1 MNRIKERLC
10 IFKSVW
16 SFKFFRFK
24 NIVLPNLRS
33 KVNRS
38 IACDVQSD
46 QPFYLTGA
54 GYAEI
59 REGVRFGY
67 RPGGFFHHGSIEIQP
82 RTPESAII
90 IGERVTTNNNLFICA
105 ANHISIGA
113 DTLIGQYVTIMDHEA
128 HGIRPEDRRKVGKI
142 GEVIIGSN
150 VWIGN
155 NVVILKDTYIGDNT
169 VVAAG
174 AIVSGHFP
182 ANAIIGG
189 VPAKF
194 IKYID
199 EQIRL

>member
-1 MNRIKERLC
+1 MNSVKEWISVL
-10 IFKSVW
+10 KSVLL
-16 SFKFFRFK
+16 FRFYRFK
-24 NIVLPNLRS
+24 NIFLPNLRS
-33 KVNRS
+33 RVNRN
-38 IACDVQSD
+38 IASDVQSD
-46 QPFYLTGA
+46 QPFYITGT
-54 GYAEI
+54 GYVEI
-59 REGVRFGY
+59 HKGVRFGY
-67 RPGGFFHHGSIEIQP
+67 RPGGFFHYGSIEIQP

-113 DTLIGQYVTIMDHEA
+113 DTLIGQYVTIMDHEG
-128 HGIRPEDRRKVGKI
+128 HGIRPEDRRKVGRI
-142 GEVIIGSN
+142 GEVKIGNN

-174 AIVSGHFP
+174 AVVSGHFP